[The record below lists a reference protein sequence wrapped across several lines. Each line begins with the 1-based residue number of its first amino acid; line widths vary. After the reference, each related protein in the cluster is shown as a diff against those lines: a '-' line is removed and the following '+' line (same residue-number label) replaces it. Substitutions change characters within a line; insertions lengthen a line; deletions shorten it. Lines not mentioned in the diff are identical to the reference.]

1 MQFSALF
8 GLLSA
13 SSDLLQ
19 VGVVF
24 FYGVVCL
31 SRVGDDV
38 SVGAGCGCGA
48 RQNMC
53 SQTMKSNFNF
63 NYVSVRGS
71 RDGGAGGGGGKA
83 GGSRVAVQHKSQ
95 NVKH

>member
-38 SVGAGCGCGA
+38 SVGAGCGA